1 MPPTKLICFLFIPN
15 EAYREPVVAMVEVRR
30 FEIVAAEEHVVR
42 NVREGRG
49 RPIVAEA
56 RIVDTRAVAVARGR
70 QKYCTSCLHLRPLC
84 ESVAVVC
91 PVRMGVRI
99 NSGES

>member
-15 EAYREPVVAMVEVRR
+15 EAYREPVVAMVELRP
-30 FEIVAAEEHVVR
+30 EIVAAEEHEVR

-56 RIVDTRAVAVARGR
+56 RIVDTRAVAVARRR
-70 QKYCTSCLHLRPLC
+70 QEYCTSHLHLRPLC